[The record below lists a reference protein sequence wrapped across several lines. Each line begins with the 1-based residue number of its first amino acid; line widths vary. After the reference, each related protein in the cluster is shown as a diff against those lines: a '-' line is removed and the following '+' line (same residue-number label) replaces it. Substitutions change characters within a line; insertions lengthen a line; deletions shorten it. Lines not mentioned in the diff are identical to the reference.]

1 MYVEDSECWSTIPG
15 FEHYEANRLGMIK
28 RKETGFILK
37 PFKRKYSATR
47 YVRLY
52 TTPGVARERSVA
64 SVVWAA
70 FYKRWPDKGVYV
82 CHADGDLENNSIDNL
97 FLGTRSVAAMNR
109 RRRDDV
115 IWAKIL
121 EEGEIVNDYLV

>member
-15 FEHYEANRLGMIK
+15 FEHYEANRLGQIK
-28 RKETGFILK
+28 RKDTGFILK
-37 PFKRKYSATR
+37 PFRRRNSTSR

-52 TTPGVARERSVA
+52 TTPGEARERSVA

-70 FYKRWPDKGVYV
+70 FYKRWPDEGLYV

-97 FLGTRSVAAMNR
+97 FLGTRSDVCKNR

-121 EEGEIVNDYLV
+121 EEGGLF

>member
-1 MYVEDSECWSTIPG
+1 MYVEDSEYWSTIPG
-15 FEHYEANRLGMIK
+15 FEHYEANRLGQIK
-28 RKETGFILK
+28 RKDTGFILK
-37 PFKRKYSATR
+37 PFKRRYGATR

-70 FYKRWPDKGVYV
+70 FYKRWPDKGLYV

-97 FLGTRSVAAMNR
+97 FLGTRSVVSKNR

-121 EEGEIVNDYLV
+121 EEGGLF

>member
-1 MYVEDSECWSTIPG
+1 MYVEDSERWSTIPG

-37 PFKRKYSATR
+37 PFKRRYGDTR

-52 TTPGVARERSVA
+52 TTPGEARERSVA
-64 SVVWAA
+64 SAVWAA
-70 FYKRWPDKGVYV
+70 FYKRWPDKGLYV

-97 FLGTRSVAAMNR
+97 FLGTRSVATMNR
-109 RRRDDV
+109 RRRDDA

-121 EEGEIVNDYLV
+121 EEGGLL

>member
-1 MYVEDSECWSTIPG
+1 MYVEDSECWSTVPG
-15 FEHYEANRLGMIK
+15 FEHYEANRLGQIK

-37 PFKRKYSATR
+37 PFKRRHSTSR

-52 TTPGVARERSVA
+52 TTPGEARERSVA

-70 FYKRWPDKGVYV
+70 FYKRWPDKGSYV
-82 CHADGDLENNSIDNL
+82 CHADGDLENNSLDNL
-97 FLGTRSVAAMNR
+97 FLGTRADVRNTQ
-109 RRRDDV
+109 RRRDDL

-121 EEGEIVNDYLV
+121 EEGGLF

>member
-1 MYVEDSECWSTIPG
+1 MHVEDSEYWSTVPG
-15 FEHYEANRLGMIK
+15 FEHYEVNRLGAIK

-37 PFKRKYSATR
+37 PFKRRYGATR

-52 TTPGVARERSVA
+52 SSPGVAREHSVA

-70 FYKRWPDKGVYV
+70 FYKRWPDKGLYV
-82 CHADGDLENNSIDNL
+82 CHADGDLENNSVDNL
-97 FLGTRSVAAMNR
+97 FLGTRSVVAKNR

-115 IWAKIL
+115 IWSQFL
-121 EEGEIVNDYLV
+121 EEGGLTNG

>member
-1 MYVEDSECWSTIPG
+1 MYKSPADIWATVPN
-15 FEHYEANRLGMIK
+15 FEHYEVNRVGDIHRIDTG
-28 RKETGFILK
+28 RKLK
-37 PFKRKYSATR
+37 PFRRRGRTK

-70 FYKRWPDKGVYV
+70 FYKQWPDKGLYV
-82 CHADGDLENNSIDNL
+82 CHADGNLENNSLDNL
-97 FLGTRSVAAMNR
+97 FLGTRSDVAMNR

-121 EEGEIVNDYLV
+121 EEGGLF

>member
-1 MYVEDSECWSTIPG
+1 MYVEDSEYWSTVPG
-15 FEHYEANRLGMIK
+15 FEHYEVNRLGMIK

-37 PFKRKYSATR
+37 AFTRHHGKSR

-52 TTPGVARERSVA
+52 TTPGEARERSVA

-70 FYKRWPDKGVYV
+70 FHKRWPDKGSYV

-97 FLGTRSVAAMNR
+97 FLGDRSDVSRNR

-121 EEGEIVNDYLV
+121 EEGGLF

>member
-1 MYVEDSECWSTIPG
+1 MYVEDSEYWSTVPG
-15 FEHYEANRLGMIK
+15 FEHYEANRLGQIK
-28 RKETGFILK
+28 RKDTGVVLK
-37 PFKRKYSATR
+37 PFRRRNNKSR

-52 TTPGVARERSVA
+52 TTPGEARERSVA

-70 FYKRWPDKGVYV
+70 FYKRWPDKGLFV

-97 FLGTRSVAAMNR
+97 FLGDRSDVR
-109 RRRDDV
+109 KTQRRRDDV

-121 EEGEIVNDYLV
+121 EEGGLL

>member
-28 RKETGFILK
+28 RKETGYILK
-37 PFKRKYSATR
+37 PFKRRYGATR

-52 TTPGVARERSVA
+52 TTPGAAQERSVA
-64 SVVWAA
+64 SAVWAA

-121 EEGEIVNDYLV
+121 EEGGLF